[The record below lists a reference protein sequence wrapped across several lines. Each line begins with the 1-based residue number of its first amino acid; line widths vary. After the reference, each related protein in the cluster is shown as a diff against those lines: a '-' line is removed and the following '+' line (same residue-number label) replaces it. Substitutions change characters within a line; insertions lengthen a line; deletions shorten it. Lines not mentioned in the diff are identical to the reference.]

1 MKMDGRSLCRI
12 ERAATSSPRRCRPPE
27 SSIRAS
33 TREISSKDAAVRR
46 AGLHKSVY
54 YKPDYLPCE
63 EFPRKGNQ
71 MTTERDEVSGRCI
84 PGSRCRSPPSA
95 LSVQSDEVGGD
106 RNESETILTDQS
118 RLPQRPRHRARPTP
132 CRRNFCEPLAYHPT
146 AFRRPP
152 K

>member
-27 SSIRAS
+27 SSIRPS
-33 TREISSKDAAVRR
+33 TREISPKDAAVR
-46 AGLHKSVY
+46 V

-63 EFPRKGNQ
+63 EFPRMKGNQ
-71 MTTERDEVSGRCI
+71 MTTSERDEVSGRCI

-95 LSVQSDEVGGD
+95 LSVRSDEVGGD

-118 RLPQRPRHRARPTP
+118 RLLQRPRHRARPIP

-152 K
+152 E